1 MKINK
6 LLVAILGAVVLAVQA
21 GLQDNAL
28 SVSDWVT
35 IGAAALAALG
45 TWLIPNT
52 PALVTAKLWVNALV
66 LGAGV
71 VLPLLQDGGLT
82 PQEWLTVL
90 IAVLTAGGVYAIGNG
105 DTPQNNRPAVA

>member
-1 MKINK
+1 MKLNK
-6 LLVAILGAVVLAVQA
+6 LFVAILGAVVLAVQA
-21 GLQDNAL
+21 GLQDSDI

-45 TWLIPNT
+45 TWLVPNT
-52 PALVTAKLWVNALV
+52 PILASAKLWVNALV

-90 IAVLTAGGVYAIGNG
+90 IAVLTAGGVYAVSNG
-105 DTPQNNRPAVA
+105 ESPKNRPALA